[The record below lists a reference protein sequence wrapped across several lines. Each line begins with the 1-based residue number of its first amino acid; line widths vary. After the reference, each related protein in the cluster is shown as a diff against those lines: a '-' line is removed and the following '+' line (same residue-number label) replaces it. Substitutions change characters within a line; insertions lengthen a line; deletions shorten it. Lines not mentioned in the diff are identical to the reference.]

1 MFAFSIWNALWVV
14 FVTFLFINVLM
25 LLFSVIADL
34 FRDRELSGGA
44 KAVWAIA
51 LIMFPL
57 LGVLVYLVVR
67 GGGMTQR
74 SVQAEQQAKD
84 SVDAYIRNVAAGPAT
99 ELERASALL
108 AAGHINEQEYA
119 QLKAKILA

>member
-1 MFAFSIWNALWVV
+1 MLAFSIWNALWVV

-74 SVQAEQQAKD
+74 SMQAEQQAKE

-108 AAGHINEQEYA
+108 ASGQINEQEYA